1 MKLAYLSLGS
11 NIGDK
16 KKYLYDAIKLLDG
29 YKGIR
34 IVKLSSLYETSP
46 WGYTEQDLFMNLVV
60 LIETSLSPVELLDC
74 CQFIE
79 QELGRVRL
87 IKWGPRVIDVDILL
101 FEDETINTER
111 LTIPHPFM
119 TERDFVMIPLC
130 EIAKDLKIDGIT
142 VETIIQKFD
151 QKALKKVIAQLQVM
165 TFLY

>member
-16 KKYLYDAIKLLDG
+16 KKYLYDVIKLLDG
-29 YKGIR
+29 YKGIH

-151 QKALKKVIAQLQVM
+151 QKALKKVIA
-165 TFLY
+165 

>member
-60 LIETSLSPVELLDC
+60 LLETSLSPVELLDC

-151 QKALKKVIAQLQVM
+151 QKALKKVIA
-165 TFLY
+165 

>member
-74 CQFIE
+74 CQSIE

-101 FEDETINTER
+101 FEDEKINTER

-151 QKALKKVIAQLQVM
+151 QKALKKVIA
-165 TFLY
+165 

>member
-79 QELGRVRL
+79 QELGRVPVSYTHL
-87 IKWGPRVIDVDILL
+87 TLPTILL
-101 FEDETINTER
+101 
-111 LTIPHPFM
+111 
-119 TERDFVMIPLC
+119 V
-130 EIAKDLKIDGIT
+130 
-142 VETIIQKFD
+142 
-151 QKALKKVIAQLQVM
+151 
-165 TFLY
+165 

>member
-1 MKLAYLSLGS
+1 MRLSYWMG
-11 NIGDK
+11 
-16 KKYLYDAIKLLDG
+16 IKVFAS
-29 YKGIR
+29 
-34 IVKLSSLYETSP
+34 VKLSSLYETSP

-151 QKALKKVIAQLQVM
+151 QKALKKVIA
-165 TFLY
+165 

>member
-79 QELGRVRL
+79 KELGRVRL

-151 QKALKKVIAQLQVM
+151 QKALKKVIA
-165 TFLY
+165 

>member
-29 YKGIR
+29 DKGIR

-151 QKALKKVIAQLQVM
+151 QKALKKVIA
-165 TFLY
+165 

>member
-29 YKGIR
+29 YKGIH

-87 IKWGPRVIDVDILL
+87 IKWGLRVIDVDILL

-151 QKALKKVIAQLQVM
+151 QKALKKVIA
-165 TFLY
+165 

>member
-1 MKLAYLSLGS
+1 M
-11 NIGDK
+11 
-16 KKYLYDAIKLLDG
+16 
-29 YKGIR
+29 
-34 IVKLSSLYETSP
+34 
-46 WGYTEQDLFMNLVV
+46 
-60 LIETSLSPVELLDC
+60 SPVELLDC

-151 QKALKKVIAQLQVM
+151 QKALKKVIA
-165 TFLY
+165 

>member
-1 MKLAYLSLGS
+1 M
-11 NIGDK
+11 
-16 KKYLYDAIKLLDG
+16 DG
-29 YKGIR
+29 YKGIH
-34 IVKLSSLYETSP
+34 IIKLSSLYETSP

-151 QKALKKVIAQLQVM
+151 QKALKKVIA
-165 TFLY
+165 

>member
-151 QKALKKVIAQLQVM
+151 QKALKKVIA
-165 TFLY
+165 

>member
-101 FEDETINTER
+101 FEDQTINTER

>member
-46 WGYTEQDLFMNLVV
+46 WGYTEQDLFMNLVF

-74 CQFIE
+74 CQSIE

-151 QKALKKVIAQLQVM
+151 QKALKKVIA
-165 TFLY
+165 

>member
-79 QELGRVRL
+79 QELGSVRL

-151 QKALKKVIAQLQVM
+151 QKALKKVIA
-165 TFLY
+165 

>member
-1 MKLAYLSLGS
+1 M
-11 NIGDK
+11 
-16 KKYLYDAIKLLDG
+16 DG
-29 YKGIR
+29 YKGIH

-151 QKALKKVIAQLQVM
+151 QKALKKVIA
-165 TFLY
+165 

>member
-87 IKWGPRVIDVDILL
+87 IEWGPRVIDVDILL

-151 QKALKKVIAQLQVM
+151 QKALKKVIA
-165 TFLY
+165 